1 MHMKKAYSFRFD
13 PTLVKSIDKLGRSR
27 TSTLTDA
34 IQMYVQCNT
43 KDIQTSYNTDIVSL
57 LQSQISDLKNDKEF
71 LMSQNKALMVMKTP
85 LLQQIIYKLRSHE
98 S

>member
-1 MHMKKAYSFRFD
+1 MHMKKAYSFRLD
-13 PTLVKSIDKLGRSR
+13 PILIKEIDKLGRSR
-27 TSTLTDA
+27 TSTLSDA
-34 IQMYVQCNT
+34 IQMYIQCNT
-43 KDIQTSYNTDIVSL
+43 KDTQTSYNTDLVYL

>member
-1 MHMKKAYSFRFD
+1 MKKAYSFRLD
-13 PTLVKSIDKLGRSR
+13 PILVKRIDKLGRSR

-34 IQMYVQCNT
+34 IQMYIQCNT
-43 KDIQTSYNTDIVSL
+43 KDIQTSYNADLVSL
-57 LQSQISDLKNDKEF
+57 LQSQIADLKQDKEF
-71 LMSQNKALMVMKTP
+71 LMGQTKALMVMKTP